1 MYSLLASKSSDFILE
16 IYEVSYLKQQRSLRN
31 LKKLIPGLLLGICCT
46 AYAGNELIPQ
56 LMGEGMKNYSEK
68 KYAAASDYLGQVVD
82 MDPDHSQARYYLIY
96 SLALSG
102 NNELALK
109 HAEILAKK
117 FPNDPQYKN
126 IVKQIKEEVEKQSI
140 KIKKNEAAS
149 GKINKEVMIGG
160 YKSFEKAYEMQKP
173 KVDYT
178 PRDITPERPLTDL
191 EKAVVKIDE
200 EDYATAESMLKAII
214 KKDSNNGEAY
224 HNLGVVKMS
233 QSNYKDAIKN
243 FEKAAK
249 LNKSN
254 SFQSYFLMGNCYR
267 YLGDNSNAEKAL
279 KSACDIKY
287 DDFAQFNLGEVKVIL
302 GKYKEAEKIYKDIL
316 AKSPNFSD
324 ASVGLAQ
331 IKMEQGNL
339 EEAMNMVNS
348 AISKGNKGEAN
359 YVKALL
365 LMENKMS
372 NEALEEV
379 EEAISVSPANVK
391 YRVAKAKILIK
402 MFEYSRGIDEA
413 SSILRSS
420 PDCVPAM
427 LVIAEAFASTSATNE
442 ATAQIEEVEKRGD
455 FADTHRIKGIIAKA
469 EGKEDVAK
477 SEYEKYFSLTGT
489 PSAEYEIAE
498 FYEGVENGN
507 SKAMQYYQDI
517 VQSYPGTLYAI
528 KANEALENLKA
539 SSDDSSSPDAAYNP
553 GPSNN
558 YRPGNEK
565 F

>member
-1 MYSLLASKSSDFILE
+1 
-16 IYEVSYLKQQRSLRN
+16 
-31 LKKLIPGLLLGICCT
+31 
-46 AYAGNELIPQ
+46 
-56 LMGEGMKNYSEK
+56 
-68 KYAAASDYLGQVVD
+68 
-82 MDPDHSQARYYLIY
+82 
-96 SLALSG
+96 
-102 NNELALK
+102 
-109 HAEILAKK
+109 
-117 FPNDPQYKN
+117 
-126 IVKQIKEEVEKQSI
+126 
-140 KIKKNEAAS
+140 
-149 GKINKEVMIGG
+149 KEVMIGG
-160 YKSFEKAYEMQKP
+160 YKSMDKTYEMRKP

-191 EKAVVKIDE
+191 EKAVIKIDE
-200 EDYATAESMLKAII
+200 EDYAGAESMLKAIL

-233 QSNYKDAIKN
+233 QSNYKEAIKN

-249 LNKSN
+249 LNKAN

-267 YLGDNSNAEKAL
+267 YLGDNNNAEKAL

-331 IKMEQGNL
+331 IKMEQGKL
-339 EEAMNMVNS
+339 EEAMNMVNN

-391 YRVAKAKILIK
+391 YRVAKSKILIK

-413 SSILRSS
+413 SAILRSS
-420 PDCVPAM
+420 PDSVPAM
-427 LVIAEAFASTSATNE
+427 LVIAEAFALTSATTE

-469 EGKEDVAK
+469 DGKEDVAK
-477 SEYEKYFSLTGT
+477 TEYEEYFKMTGT
-489 PSAEYEIAE
+489 PSAEFEIAE
-498 FYEGVENGN
+498 FYETVENGN
-507 SKAMQYYQDI
+507 PKAMQYYQDI

-528 KANEALENLKA
+528 KANEALETLKS
-539 SSDDSSSPDAAYNP
+539 SSDDSSSPDAAYDP
-553 GPSNN
+553 GPSSN
-558 YRPGNEK
+558 YKAGSVK